1 MSILRLENVR
11 YNNILKCINFSID
24 EGSFNVLIGP
34 NSSGKSTLIKILAEL
49 MDFDGK
55 IIFDGER
62 KDIGFF
68 MEYNLFSYKKVID
81 NLIFILL
88 NLGFKKKYSEEKA
101 NEFLKY
107 FDLEYLVDKQIS
119 DLTFSEKRLVE
130 FVSSIIHEPKLIII
144 DDSFDYLSKSKRK
157 EMLKKIKNLKTTVL
171 FVTNSVD
178 DIFFAD
184 QIIII
189 KDGVTTFAGDL
200 EDLIKDE
207 KNFIANEIYPPFILD
222 LSYKFLDYNLID
234 KIILNEKEMVN
245 NIWK

>member
-157 EMLKKIKNLKTTVL
+157 EILKKIKNLKTTVL

-189 KDGVTTFAGDL
+189 KDGATTFAGDL